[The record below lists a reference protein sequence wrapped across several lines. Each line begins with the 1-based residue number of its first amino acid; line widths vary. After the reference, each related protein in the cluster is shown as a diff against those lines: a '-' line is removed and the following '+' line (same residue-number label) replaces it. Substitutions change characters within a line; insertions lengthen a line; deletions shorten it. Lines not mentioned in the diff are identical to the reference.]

1 MGSEMTRAPAPGPKR
16 GAKGEP
22 SPTTPD
28 PIEIAME
35 AEKSDRS
42 ADSPARRLLIEQER
56 LIGEQIRLTRLER
69 LGRRLATVRDVALM
83 LGVIAMLTLAVG
95 VVWGAATSRS
105 VVVEPFETPPA
116 LASRGVSGRAAAQA
130 VSDRIAAIQ
139 AATRSRV
146 TRKFT
151 TAWSQEIRLETP
163 GVGLS
168 LGEVERLL
176 RDRLGHNVKL
186 GGTLVQEPDDGLA
199 LTVRGDGIL
208 ARTFRGGPGDY
219 AKLAGQA
226 AEYLFG
232 AAEPNTMIRYLFT
245 NGRAAEALPL
255 WTRTMARATAA
266 EQTTLLVMGGD
277 IQWLLTDYDA
287 SAALYR
293 QAIAR
298 GETRNAADNLTWVLA
313 YAGREEDAVAF
324 ARSARR
330 TRDALASAVFLVRQD
345 WGSFHEAWRQN
356 DAVNR
361 AQGGIGG
368 VGGSLAPPMMAYA
381 AARLHDWA
389 EVRADLLN
397 SDPDHPSTVA
407 MVSLIEGMRALDE
420 GRPADAVA
428 PLTAYAKMWREDERV
443 RYDLHDPPCRLARAL
458 ALIGRSAEAETV
470 IGQTGRYVECYAARA
485 DAFEAAGDRAGADR
499 AYAAAI
505 ALAPSAAF
513 AYDAY
518 GQALLGRGDLDGA
531 LAQFG
536 LARARAPRWADP
548 LKGSGDVLARQGR
561 WRPALT
567 AYDQALGLAP
577 HWPQLR
583 QARAQAAKHAA
594 KPSAGAT

>member
-1 MGSEMTRAPAPGPKR
+1 MA
-16 GAKGEP
+16 
-22 SPTTPD
+22 
-28 PIEIAME
+28 

-83 LGVIAMLTLAVG
+83 LGVLAMLTLAVG

-139 AATRSRV
+139 AATRTRG

-186 GGTLVQEPDDGLA
+186 GGTLVQEPDGGLA

-219 AKLAGQA
+219 ALLAGQA

-266 EQTTLLVMGGD
+266 EQTSLLVMGGD

-324 ARSARR
+324 AREDDRRFERTGSARR

-458 ALIGRSAEAETV
+458 ALIGRRAEAETV

-485 DAFEAAGDRAGADR
+485 DAFEAAGDQAGADR

-594 KPSAGAT
+594 KPSAGTT